1 MCFKNKTNYS
11 TQPWLLAV
19 FLAGRGDPALLN
31 SNPSHKYDWIR
42 IMQGRKLKHILN
54 RQNTSHPSNVFCFSQ
69 ITNANLQCTVC
80 CILAPCILKIYFSK
94 CIPQSV
100 SKYISRNV
108 FLKMSQNIFLKCIPQ
123 NMCVAFLKI
132 YSSKYVHC
140 SLAQCILKICF
151 SKCIP
156 QKCISQYFQNVFLKM
171 YFPKCIEIS
180 FKMPLLL

>member
-1 MCFKNKTNYS
+1 MFS
-11 TQPWLLAV
+11 VRL
-19 FLAGRGDPALLN
+19 DPALLN
-31 SNPSHKYDWIR
+31 SNPSHEHDWIC
-42 IMQGRKLKHILN
+42 IMQGRKLKHIFN
-54 RQNTSHPSNVFCFSQ
+54 RQNTSYPSNVFLLSNIKC
-69 ITNANLQCTVC
+69 NLQCTVC
-80 CILAPCILKIYFSK
+80 CILAQCILKIYFSK

-156 QKCISQYFQNVFLKM
+156 QNVFPKMYFSKCIFQNVFLKM
-171 YFPKCIEIS
+171 YFPKCVELDL
-180 FKMPLLL
+180 F